1 MTSGP
6 SSRDRRR
13 GHTLD
18 QLCCRPRR
26 CAAAIVPD
34 VESGGHPS
42 TVRDAADAIRVAF
55 DHQCPLCWSRPGVGV
70 FIRAA
75 PSSEVQSHV
84 DDHVPLAVD
93 VAELAASAEDVVSL
107 RGTLGEE
114 GGMSRRRLPN
124 PGRWHCGP
132 SWASVGGRARGP
144 PRRRRDQRRP
154 VRVDTE
160 PVEDGG
166 KHLGR
171 GVARAGAEGAQ
182 RAVDI
187 ADASLLRDDPA
198 ALELD
203 EEVRA
208 DVLRIDDCRCHTR

>member
-154 VRVDTE
+154 VPCRHRACRRRRQA
-160 PVEDGG
+160 PRSGSCPRRRR
-166 KHLGR
+166 GR
-171 GVARAGAEGAQ
+171 TASRRYSGRQPPAR
-182 RAVDI
+182 
-187 ADASLLRDDPA
+187 
-198 ALELD
+198 
-203 EEVRA
+203 
-208 DVLRIDDCRCHTR
+208 